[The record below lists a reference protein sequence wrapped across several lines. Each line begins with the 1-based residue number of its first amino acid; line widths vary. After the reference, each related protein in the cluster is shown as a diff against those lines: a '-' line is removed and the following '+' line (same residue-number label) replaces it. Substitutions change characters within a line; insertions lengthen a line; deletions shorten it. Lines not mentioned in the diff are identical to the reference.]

1 MPLVAYA
8 VFLRA
13 APRRLMF
20 PRHAARK
27 DSVVDL
33 LDNPAVQAAAVP
45 FVVALALGFLLAGT
59 RFLVVAVVSGFI
71 VVLVLTIGF
80 SITPMTTV
88 KKLIVVVAAAAVWAL
103 VIESAGAEAQRIIV
117 VALAVAAGGA
127 AVWTLWRVLQQLE
140 APTAWAA
147 AFGAFLLVAVT
158 MGTTIMAGGAS
169 SLRAAVTGACLGWG
183 SGAMAL
189 IGASALLAQ
198 LGLAVGTASAAVALV
213 QLLRKREAPLG
224 WTVVVPTAVAA
235 ALIGTLA
242 SATGELRWY
251 CLILLPLAPL
261 AARFVPARTTRPW
274 NQAIATG
281 LAVSTPL
288 AAAIGLAWF
297 SAAQKAG

>member
-1 MPLVAYA
+1 MV
-8 VFLRA
+8 
-13 APRRLMF
+13 APRGSML

-59 RFLVVAVVSGFI
+59 RFLVVAVVSGFV
-71 VVLVLTIGF
+71 VVLMLTIGF

-88 KKLIVVVAAAAVWAL
+88 RKLVVVVAAAAVLAL
-103 VIESAGAEAQRIIV
+103 VIESARVDAQRIV
-117 VALAVAAGGA
+117 VAALTVAAGGA

-147 AFGAFLLVAVT
+147 ALGAFLLAAATVSTAIT
-158 MGTTIMAGGAS
+158 AGATS

-183 SGAMAL
+183 SGVMAL

-198 LGLAVGTASAAVALV
+198 LGLAVGTASAAAALV
-213 QLLRKREAPLG
+213 QLLTKREAPLG

-235 ALIGTLA
+235 AIIGALA

-251 CLILLPLAPL
+251 CLVLVPLAPL
-261 AARFVPARTTRPW
+261 AARLVPVSANRPW
-274 NQAIATG
+274 YQAIATG
-281 LAVSTPL
+281 LTVSIPL
-288 AAAIGLAWF
+288 AVAIGLAWF
-297 SAAQKAG
+297 SAAQTSNAG